1 MTGGKSIEWAD
12 GFPAKVAASDAYDAL
27 EVIRLENGGELTA
40 VSVVKCARD
49 RNHVLHQQVFD
60 RGPKAAAEEYYKDR
74 ARLLIRCVMVR
85 YEGGPDEPTRI
96 YHIVREGTSE
106 VARSRTAK
114 IYGDIEE
121 ALSDPEQRRYVLE
134 HALWDVERWRKKY
147 AVLSELAEIFTAID
161 KAAAG

>member
-1 MTGGKSIEWAD
+1 MNAKSIEWAD
-12 GFPAKVAASDAYDAL
+12 GFPAKVPASVAYDAL

-40 VSVVKCARD
+40 VNVVRHARD
-49 RNHVLHQQVFD
+49 RNHVPHPQVFD
-60 RGPKAAAEEYYKDR
+60 RGSKAAAEEYYKDR

-96 YHIVREGTSE
+96 YHIVREGVSE
-106 VARSRTAK
+106 VARTRTAK

-121 ALSDPEQRRYVLE
+121 ALADPEQRRYVLE